1 LKDNTIIE
9 ISGLSYTY
17 PDGTNALNSV
27 SCSIGTGEKVAVIGP
42 NGAGKSTLLLTLI
55 GVLKGSGMIKV
66 GGIAVGKK
74 TLKEIRRM
82 IGFVFQEPEDQ
93 LFSLTV
99 FEDVAFGPAQFG
111 IPLSG
116 TEGLQRIVSRSLE
129 IVGLPGIEHKK
140 PIQLSSGEKKLVS
153 LATALALEP
162 KILILDEPSSNL
174 DSKHRRRLLQFLQ
187 NYDETILIATHDLDF
202 AAELCERCI
211 VLHEGTIKADGAA
224 PGILTDQSLLE
235 LCDLELPLGNYFP
248 LHRTPSWQQAKTRK
262 KFG

>member
-1 LKDNTIIE
+1 MKDNTIIE

-27 SCSIGTGEKVAVIGP
+27 SCSIRTREKVAVIGP

-82 IGFVFQEPEDQ
+82 VGFVFQEPEDQ

-111 IPLSG
+111 I
-116 TEGLQRIVSRSLE
+116 TAEGLQRIVSRSLE

-174 DSKHRRRLLQFLQ
+174 DLKHRRRLLQFLQ

-224 PGILTDQSLLE
+224 AGILTDQSLLE
-235 LCDLELPLGNYFP
+235 SCDLELPLGNYF
-248 LHRTPSWQQAKTRK
+248 LQKAKTRK
-262 KFG
+262 KLG

>member
-1 LKDNTIIE
+1 MKNNTIIE

-17 PDGTNALNSV
+17 PDGTNALNGV
-27 SCSIGTGEKVAVIGP
+27 SYSIKTGEKTAVIGP

-55 GVLKGSGMIKV
+55 GVIQGSGIIKI
-66 GGIAVGKK
+66 GGITAGKK

-82 IGFVFQEPEDQ
+82 VGFVFQEPEDQ

-116 TEGLQRIVSRSLE
+116 TEELRRVVSRSLE
-129 IVGLPGIEHKK
+129 TVGLPGIEHKK
-140 PIQLSSGEKKLVS
+140 SIQLSSGEKKLVS

-162 KILILDEPSSNL
+162 KILILDEPGSNL
-174 DSKHRRRLLQFLQ
+174 DPKNRRRLLRFLQ
-187 NYDETILIATHDLDF
+187 NYNETILIATHDLDF

-211 VLHEGTIKADGAA
+211 VLHKGTIKADGAA
-224 PGILTDQSLLE
+224 AGILTDKSLLE
-235 LCDLELPLGNYFP
+235 SYDLELPLGNYFP
-248 LHRTPSWQQAKTRK
+248 PRK
-262 KFG
+262 NLLGSK